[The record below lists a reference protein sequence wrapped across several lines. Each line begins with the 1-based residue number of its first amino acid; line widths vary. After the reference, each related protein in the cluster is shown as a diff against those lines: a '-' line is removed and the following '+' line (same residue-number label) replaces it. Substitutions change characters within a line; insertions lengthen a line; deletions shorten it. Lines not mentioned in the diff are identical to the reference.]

1 MNENVL
7 TLPPKEVPVTDTVV
21 DPLPLKPIESDLAD
35 KVAATLATRDALAAE
50 IQSVVDAG
58 LRDVIFI
65 GAGGSLIAAN
75 AAFYM
80 LERETELSVFK
91 MQSDEVNTA
100 RPRRIGPGTLVLL
113 ASHTG
118 TTKETVAAAQFAKDR
133 GASVLAVTKVDS
145 PLAAASTA
153 AFVGESDVF
162 FVLAAYLLMKATG
175 ANLDWAEVEKLMDAL
190 PAALV
195 SVSEEAEAPADRVA
209 QAFKDFDIT
218 FVLASG
224 PSSAWS
230 YGLAMCYLQE
240 MQWKHA
246 FGYNSGEFFQGS
258 FEVINDPRVAI
269 INVLTDDP
277 SRPMGERAQRFLE
290 TYASDRTQTLDVREF
305 TMPGVPVSLRC
316 DVSPL
321 AVALLMGRVARH
333 YEFHRNHNMDLRR
346 YMFKVEY

>member
-1 MNENVL
+1 MTEIVI
-7 TLPPKEVPVTDTVV
+7 
-21 DPLPLKPIESDLAD
+21 DPLPLKPIEPDLAD
-35 KVAATLATRDALAAE
+35 KIAATLANREELASA
-50 IQSVVDAG
+50 IQKVVDSG
-58 LRDVIFI
+58 LRDVVFI

-80 LERETELSVFK
+80 LERQTDIPVFK

-100 RPRRIGPGTLVLL
+100 KPKRIGPGALVFL

-118 TTKETVAAAQFAKDR
+118 TTKETVAAAAFAKDR
-133 GASVLAVTKVDS
+133 GATVLSVTKADS
-145 PLAAASTA
+145 PLAAASSA
-153 AFVGESDVF
+153 AFAGESDVF
-162 FVLAAYLLMKATG
+162 YVMAAYLLMQATG
-175 ANLDWAEVEKLMDAL
+175 TDLDWAEVEKLFAAL

-209 QAFKDFDIT
+209 LAFKDFETT

-224 PSSAWS
+224 PSSAWA

-258 FEVINDPRVAI
+258 FEVIDDTSLAV

-277 SRPMGERAQRFLE
+277 SRPMGERAQRFLD
-290 TYASDRTQTLDVREF
+290 TYAPDRTQTLDVRDF
-305 TMPGVPVSLRC
+305 TMPGIPKALRA

-333 YEFHRNHNMDLRR
+333 YEYRRNHNMDLRR

>member
-1 MNENVL
+1 MTE
-7 TLPPKEVPVTDTVV
+7 TVT
-21 DPLPLKPIESDLAD
+21 DPLPLKPIEPDLES
-35 KVAATLATRDALAAE
+35 KIAATLANSGEQAAA
-50 IQSVVDAG
+50 IQAVVDAG
-58 LRDVIFI
+58 LRDVVFI

-80 LERETELSVFK
+80 LERQSDLSVFK

-100 RPRRIGPGTLVLL
+100 QPRRLGPGTLAFL

-118 TTKETVAAAQFAKDR
+118 TTKETVAAAALAKER
-133 GASVLAVTKVDS
+133 GATVLSVTKADS
-145 PLAAASTA
+145 PLAAASTK
-153 AFVGESDVF
+153 AFTGESDVF
-162 FVLAAYLLMKATG
+162 YVLAAYLLMKATG
-175 ANLDWAEVEKLMDAL
+175 TPLDWSKVEQLLVAL

-195 SVSEEAEAPADRVA
+195 RASEESEVPAERVA

-258 FEVINDPRVAI
+258 FEVIDDPRVAI

-277 SRPMGERAQRFLE
+277 SRPMGERAQRFLD
-290 TYASDRTQTLDVREF
+290 TYAPDRTQTIDVRDF
-305 TMPGVPVSLRC
+305 TMPGIPAELRG

-333 YEFHRNHNMDLRR
+333 YEYLRNHNMDLRR

>member
-1 MNENVL
+1 MTE
-7 TLPPKEVPVTDTVV
+7 TVT
-21 DPLPLKPIESDLAD
+21 DPLPLKPIEPDLES
-35 KVAATLATRDALAAE
+35 KIAATLANRGELAAA
-50 IQSVVDAG
+50 IQAVVDAG
-58 LRDVIFI
+58 LRDVVFI

-80 LERETELSVFK
+80 LERQSDLSVFK

-100 RPRRIGPGTLVLL
+100 QPRRLGPGTLAFL

-118 TTKETVAAAQFAKDR
+118 TTKETVAAAAFAKER
-133 GASVLAVTKVDS
+133 GATVLSVTKADS
-145 PLAAASTA
+145 PLAAASTK
-153 AFVGESDVF
+153 AFTGESDVF
-162 FVLAAYLLMKATG
+162 YVLAAYLLMKATG
-175 ANLDWAEVEKLMDAL
+175 TPLDWSKVEQLLVAL

-195 SVSEEAEAPADRVA
+195 RASEESEVPAERVA
-209 QAFKDFDIT
+209 QAFKDYDIT

-258 FEVINDPRVAI
+258 FEVIDDPRVAI

-277 SRPMGERAQRFLE
+277 SRPMGERAQRFLD
-290 TYASDRTQTLDVREF
+290 TYAPDRTQTIDVRDF
-305 TMPGVPVSLRC
+305 TMPGIPAELRG

-321 AVALLMGRVARH
+321 AIALLMGRVARH
-333 YEFHRNHNMDLRR
+333 YEYLRNHNMDLRR

>member
-1 MNENVL
+1 MTE
-7 TLPPKEVPVTDTVV
+7 TVT
-21 DPLPLKPIESDLAD
+21 DPLPLKPIEPDLES
-35 KVAATLATRDALAAE
+35 KIAATLANRGELAAA
-50 IQSVVDAG
+50 IQAVVDAG
-58 LRDVIFI
+58 LRDVVFI

-80 LERETELSVFK
+80 LERQSDLSVFK

-100 RPRRIGPGTLVLL
+100 QPRRLGPGTLAFL

-118 TTKETVAAAQFAKDR
+118 TTKETVAAAAFAKER
-133 GASVLAVTKVDS
+133 GATVLSVTKADS
-145 PLAAASTA
+145 PLAAASTK
-153 AFVGESDVF
+153 AFTGESDVF
-162 FVLAAYLLMKATG
+162 YVLAAYLLMKATG
-175 ANLDWAEVEKLMDAL
+175 TPLDWSKVEQLLVAL

-195 SVSEEAEAPADRVA
+195 RASEESEVPAERVA
-209 QAFKDFDIT
+209 QAFKDYDIT

-258 FEVINDPRVAI
+258 FEVIDDPRVAI

-277 SRPMGERAQRFLE
+277 SRPMGERAQRFLD
-290 TYASDRTQTLDVREF
+290 TYAPDRTQTIDVRDF
-305 TMPGVPVSLRC
+305 TMPGIPAELRG

-333 YEFHRNHNMDLRR
+333 YEYLRNHNMDLRR